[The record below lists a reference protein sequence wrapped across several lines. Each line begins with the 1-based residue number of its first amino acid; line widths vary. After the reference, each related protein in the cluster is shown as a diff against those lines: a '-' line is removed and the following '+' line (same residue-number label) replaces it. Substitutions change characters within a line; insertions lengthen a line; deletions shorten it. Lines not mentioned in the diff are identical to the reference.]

1 VRTTVAPSVMMA
13 QLRQAVYAVD
23 PENAIDQAQALENV
37 RNESIASESSGR
49 R

>member
-1 VRTTVAPSVMMA
+1 
-13 QLRQAVYAVD
+13 LRQAVYAVD